1 MRIRAILGAVLAAA
15 VLFGQAAA
23 SAQGEKGTVTG
34 RVVDAHGQPI
44 AGARVTVVGETDA
57 EAATD
62 EKGEFRLE
70 LTPGEYRL
78 QFEADGHTTAA
89 MREPV
94 AVEAGKQTKLK
105 KRVELPDADEGSVV
119 RGSVFDAA
127 GRAVSGARV
136 TIERVNLD
144 GGPTVERL
152 EMTSASDEMGLFA
165 FRLPKGGGRFRLT
178 ATHGKYAP
186 ATVTVDVTG
195 GEIINAPPLKLHPGG
210 N

>member
-34 RVVDAHGQPI
+34 RVVDAHGKPI
-44 AGARVTVVGETDA
+44 AGARVSVVGET
-57 EAATD
+57 EGGAATD

-70 LTPGEYRL
+70 LEPGEYRL
-78 QFEADGHTTAA
+78 QFEADGHATAA

-105 KRVELPDADEGSVV
+105 KRVELPEADEGSIV
-119 RGSVFDAA
+119 RGSVFDLA
-127 GRAVSGARV
+127 GRAVSGAKI
-136 TIERVNLD
+136 TIERIAGAD
-144 GGPTVERL
+144 GQSVASL
-152 EMTSASDEMGLFA
+152 EMTSASDEMGLYA
-165 FRLPKGGGRFRLT
+165 FRLPKGGGRFRVT